1 MSDYM
6 QGDKDNAVAVPF
18 SDDESEAAE
27 KDDLFAEDAPD
38 ATPEQRITRKRKQED
53 RVRRLLSEGKQS
65 KEEAARLREEQTQL
79 RNELAALRDRV
90 MQPVQA
96 PAPPGKDRYEQ
107 ALDAVYDK
115 QTNAYTAAQ
124 AEIKAGTF
132 NAERQKHY
140 EKIAREVETEKSRI
154 HTARE
159 LDARSYSTRAE
170 QAQQKWV
177 DKYPE
182 VYGNPR
188 AYQYAEAKFRQK
200 QALLDPGAPLT
211 NEMVD
216 EAMEE
221 ARTQFRLGKPK
232 APSASERSR
241 MSGQGSS
248 GGGGGSREAGIQMTP
263 ELRRMAIAAY
273 SELPEAE
280 ALKKWAN
287 TTGKR
292 LREKKIL

>member
-1 MSDYM
+1 M
-6 QGDKDNAVAVPF
+6 QGDKDSAVAVPF

-27 KDDLFAEDAPD
+27 KEDLFAEDAPD
-38 ATPEQRITRKRKQED
+38 ATAEQRITRKRKQQE
-53 RVRRLLSEGKQS
+53 RVSRLLSEGKQS
-65 KEEAARLREEQTQL
+65 KEEATRLREEQTQL
-79 RNELAALRDRV
+79 RNELAELRNRV
-90 MQPVQA
+90 MQPVVAQ
-96 PAPPGKDRYEQ
+96 PAGKDPYEQ
-107 ALDAVYDK
+107 ALDAVYEK

-124 AEIKAGTF
+124 AEIKAGTWTP
-132 NAERQKHY
+132 ERQKHY
-140 EKIAREVETEKSRI
+140 EKIAREVETDKSRI

-159 LDARSYSTRAE
+159 LDARRHSTRAE

-182 VYGNPR
+182 VYNNPR
-188 AYQYAEAKFRQK
+188 AYQYAEASFRRR
-200 QALLDPGAPLT
+200 QALLDPGSPLT

-232 APSASERSR
+232 APSATERSR

-248 GGGGGSREAGIQMTP
+248 GGGGGSREAGITMTP
-263 ELRRMAIAAY
+263 EFRRMAVAAY

-280 ALKKWAN
+280 AVKKWVN

-292 LREKKIL
+292 LREKKII